1 MNRLG
6 VALTI
11 LAATMASAAADATEC
26 EFDTNRIDKFTKQR
40 QVATKWRRLKAEVSG
55 NFDEDLGRIE
65 ELAVQGK
72 VDGNREYLAFRLKT
86 ASVSKFF
93 VPSPQRL
100 RHATS
105 VRPGSPLT
113 ITLADD
119 TSVTLL
125 ADDFAYADVNVK
137 VDDGF
142 TLTNSVTVSL
152 FPLDADTVAALV
164 AQASTRAELQGIET
178 NFDIKIQK
186 KSLRQIQKAMAC
198 IQ

>member
-1 MNRLG
+1 MTPRSCSCPPG
-6 VALTI
+6 PRALHGSSSSR
-11 LAATMASAAADATEC
+11 SAAPVRSSPLLES
-26 EFDTNRIDKFTKQR
+26 NIP
-40 QVATKWRRLKAEVSG
+40 VSR
-55 NFDEDLGRIE
+55 F
-65 ELAVQGK
+65 ELAWLCYGLVGLF
-72 VDGNREYLAFRLKT
+72 NAM
-86 ASVSKFF
+86 
-93 VPSPQRL
+93 
-100 RHATS
+100 
-105 VRPGSPLT
+105 
-113 ITLADD
+113 
-119 TSVTLL
+119 LL